1 MTDQNNQ
8 NTESQTEEVSAERQN
23 ATVIIANEFLSRAT
37 LGEALSQVSLNALIQ
52 LSQNKAFDQ
61 AKQQV
66 AELKDDQ
73 VEELLAEA
81 TKKAEEVA
89 EQAVNEVTPSTEVTS

>member
-8 NTESQTEEVSAERQN
+8 NTESQTEEVSTERQN

-37 LGEALSQVSLNALIQ
+37 LGEALSQVSLKALIQ
-52 LSQNKAFDQ
+52 LSQNKAFEQ
-61 AKQQV
+61 AKEKV

>member
-8 NTESQTEEVSAERQN
+8 NTESQTEEVSTERQN

-52 LSQNKAFDQ
+52 LSQNKAFEQ

>member
-66 AELKDDQ
+66 AELKDEQ
-73 VEELLAEA
+73 VEEFLAEA

>member
-8 NTESQTEEVSAERQN
+8 NTESQTEEVSTERQN

>member
-8 NTESQTEEVSAERQN
+8 NTESQTEEVSTERQN

-52 LSQNKAFDQ
+52 LSQNKAFEQ
-61 AKQQV
+61 AKEKV